1 MKGGNPLATSPASV
15 KVTSA
20 SHSFR
25 LQEVQVDKTLITLQ
39 RIRYRQVGKVGLELF
54 SLECNKDIQPT

>member
-39 RIRYRQVGKVGLELF
+39 RQVGKVGLELF

>member
-39 RIRYRQVGKVGLELF
+39 RQGGKVGLELF
-54 SLECNKDIQPT
+54 SLECKKDIQPT